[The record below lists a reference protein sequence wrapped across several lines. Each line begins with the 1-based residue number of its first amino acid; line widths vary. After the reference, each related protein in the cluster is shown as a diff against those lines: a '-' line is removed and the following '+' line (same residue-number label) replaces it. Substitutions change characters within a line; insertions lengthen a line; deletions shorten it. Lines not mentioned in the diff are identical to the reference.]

1 MKAINQVLSALLA
14 LASSSVLIVSS
25 SDVVRSCT
33 LAEKPEPTGPYQAY
47 SDDIKVAHTQL
58 IFEFEDITPSDEVGS
73 ILDYLKERNAKA
85 TFFMHTDRITNETKT
100 TLQRMVNFLY
110 ANNTYIEQQIT
121 CADVDFKGAIGF
133 VPSLYAPSFG
143 ALDIRGQ
150 KLLKKNGKTT
160 VESLVFI
167 PHKIQQQK

>member
-100 TLQRMVNFLY
+100 TLQRMVDEGH
-110 ANNTYIEQQIT
+110 TIGS
-121 CADVDFKGAIGF
+121 KGQSLAILRLI
-133 VPSLYAPSFG
+133 SCML
-143 ALDIRGQ
+143 
-150 KLLKKNGKTT
+150 TT
-160 VESLVFI
+160 RTLSNKSLVLT
-167 PHKIQQQK
+167 